1 MLNNENEINVSERN
15 FHVNYSNANPFCR
28 VDYYFILFFV
38 SFTYNFKVV
47 GPEVVSTVHVCWNSD
62 TVTPIIPG
70 VQKNL
75 RTRVNPEFG
84 RKKKNKL

>member
-1 MLNNENEINVSERN
+1 MKMKLMFQNEISMLIILMLI
-15 FHVNYSNANPFCR
+15 PF
-28 VDYYFILFFV
+28 VGSIIILFYFFFV